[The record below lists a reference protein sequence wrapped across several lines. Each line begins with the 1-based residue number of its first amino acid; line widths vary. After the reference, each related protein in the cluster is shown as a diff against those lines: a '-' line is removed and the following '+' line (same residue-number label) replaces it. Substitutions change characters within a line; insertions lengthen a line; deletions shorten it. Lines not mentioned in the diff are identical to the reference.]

1 MYRDVIFR
9 KTYIFDTINREMQTY
24 RYYFSWVIE
33 IFGTAYLSLVSDSGN
48 IIVIAVPGYS
58 SNEISKHFI
67 QHAQCMIFYSFTSH
81 CSKEFCGSLID
92 PPNLLVSVF
101 SVVCLCFD
109 VSRTYSVDSKKR
121 NSSSERRQEGT
132 ITWGPFFR
140 RWSWRGIRS
149 ELPDTAR
156 RACIQP
162 FIGFVNFATGYVIT
176 ERAKTP

>member
-9 KTYIFDTINREMQTY
+9 KTYIFDTINCEMQTY
-24 RYYFSWVIE
+24 RCYFSRDIE

-48 IIVIAVPGYS
+48 IIVITVSRYS
-58 SNEISKHFI
+58 TNEISKYFV

-92 PPNLLVSVF
+92 LPNLLVSVF
-101 SVVCLCFD
+101 SVVRLCFD
-109 VSRTYSVDSKKR
+109 VSRTHSVDSKKR

-149 ELPDTAR
+149 GLPDTAL
-156 RACIQP
+156 RAVSSRLLDSWTLP
-162 FIGFVNFATGYVIT
+162 RGM
-176 ERAKTP
+176 